1 MKTIYKYTVTGLPL
15 QNKIEMPKGA
25 SILSV
30 NMQGADCC
38 MWALVDTESE
48 TEEREFEIV
57 GTGWQ
62 IYDSMSYVGTCFAN
76 DGFVWHIVEIYANER
91 TN

>member
-1 MKTIYKYTVTGLPL
+1 MKTIYKYRVTGLPL

-38 MWALVDTESE
+38 MWALVDTEME

-57 GTGWQ
+57 ATTWQ
-62 IYDSMSYVGTCFAN
+62 IYDSMSYVGTCFDK
-76 DGFVWHIVEIYANER
+76 DGFVWHIVEVV
-91 TN
+91 

>member
-1 MKTIYKYTVTGLPL
+1 MKTIYKYIVTGLPL

-57 GTGWQ
+57 GTGWEL
-62 IYDSMSYVGTCFAN
+62 DDKLSYVGTCFAK
-76 DGFVWHIVEIYANER
+76 DGFVWHIVEVV
-91 TN
+91 

>member
-57 GTGWQ
+57 GTGWEL
-62 IYDSMSYVGTCFAN
+62 DDNMSYVGTCFAK
-76 DGFVWHIVEIYANER
+76 DGYVWHIVEVV
-91 TN
+91 

>member
-57 GTGWQ
+57 NTGWEL
-62 IYDSMSYVGTCFAN
+62 DDNMSYVGTCSVQ
-76 DGFVWHIVEIYANER
+76 GFVWHIMEIV
-91 TN
+91 

>member
-1 MKTIYKYTVTGLPL
+1 MKTIYKYTVRRSC
-15 QNKIEMPKGA
+15 NKIAIPKGA

-38 MWALVDTESE
+38 MWALVDSNAE

-62 IYDSMSYVGTCFAN
+62 LYDNLSYVGTCFAN
-76 DGFVWHIVEIYANER
+76 DGFVWHIVEVV
-91 TN
+91 

>member
-1 MKTIYKYTVTGLPL
+1 MKTIYKYTVTGL
-15 QNKIEMPKGA
+15 QNKIKMPKGA

-38 MWALVDTESE
+38 MWALVDTEME

-62 IYDSMSYVGTCFAN
+62 IYDSMSYVGTCFAK
-76 DGFVWHIVEIYANER
+76 DGFVWHIVELYGR